1 MSTGALRWF
10 SPPTEDSSKE
20 PSMNRFP
27 TLRKL
32 LHGCMAT
39 LVFGAGTAAAA
50 EVNLYTTREPGLIQP
65 LLDKFTAAT
74 QIKVNTVFVRDGLAE
89 RVAAEGRRSPAD
101 VLMVVDFGNLVDLV
115 DRGVTQPLR
124 SPVLEAA
131 IPAQL
136 RDPQGQWFALSLR
149 ARVLY
154 ASKDRTAITQI
165 RYEDL
170 AKPEWKG
177 RICLRSGQHAYNTAV
192 IAAYIAH
199 HGEAAAETWL
209 RGVKANLARRPGGG
223 DREVARDIL
232 GQLCDVGLGN
242 SYYVGRMRSGE
253 GGPEQEKWGAAINV
267 VLPTFQNGGTH
278 VNVSG
283 AALAR
288 NAPNRDAA
296 VRLLEFL
303 VSDEAQR
310 EYASTNYEYPV
321 KPGAKTDPLIEA
333 LGPLKPDTLPLA
345 SIAAHRKAA
354 SLLAERIGFDN

>member
-1 MSTGALRWF
+1 
-10 SPPTEDSSKE
+10 
-20 PSMNRFP
+20 MNTFRNWRR
-27 TLRKL
+27 LVQ
-32 LHGCMAT
+32 HCMAA
-39 LVFGAGTAAAA
+39 LALTAAAAAGAA

-65 LLDKFTAAT
+65 LLQKFTAAT
-74 QIKVNTVFVRDGLAE
+74 GIKVNTVFVRDGLAE

-101 VLMVVDFGNLVDLV
+101 VLMVVDIGNLVDLV

-131 IPAQL
+131 IPSQL

-154 ASKDRTAITQI
+154 ASKDRTRLTQI

-177 RICLRSGQHAYNTAV
+177 KLCLRSAQHPYNTAV

-209 RGVKANLARRPGGG
+209 RGVKENLARRPGGG

-232 GQLCDVGLGN
+232 GQLCDAGLGN
-242 SYYVGRMRSGE
+242 SYYVGRMRSGS
-253 GGPEQEKWGAAINV
+253 GGPEQKKWGEAIDV
-267 VLPTFQNGGTH
+267 VLPTFENGGTH
-278 VNVSG
+278 VNISG

-296 VRLLEFL
+296 VKLLEYL
-303 VSDEAQR
+303 VSDKAQQ
-310 EYASTNYEYPV
+310 EYAALDFEYPV
-321 KPGAKTDPLIEA
+321 KPGVKPAPLIAA
-333 LGPLKPDTLPLA
+333 LGTLNPDTLSLQQ
-345 SIAAHRKAA
+345 IAAHRKAA

>member
-1 MSTGALRWF
+1 
-10 SPPTEDSSKE
+10 
-20 PSMNRFP
+20 MNRHSP
-27 TLRKL
+27 MRRL
-32 LHGCMAT
+32 LLGSMAALT
-39 LVFGAGTAAAA
+39 CGLAGAAATAA

-65 LLDKFTAAT
+65 LLDRFTAASG
-74 QIKVNTVFVRDGLAE
+74 IKVNTVFVRDGLAE

-115 DRGVTQPLR
+115 DRDVTQPLR
-124 SPVLEAA
+124 SAALEAA

-136 RDPQGQWFALSLR
+136 RDPQGHWFALSMR

-154 ASKDRTAITQI
+154 ASKDRTQLTQF

-177 RICLRSGQHAYNTAV
+177 RICLRSAQHPYNTAV

-232 GQLCDVGLGN
+232 GQLCDIGLGN
-242 SYYVGRMRSGE
+242 SYYVGRMRSGS

-267 VLPTFQNGGTH
+267 VLPTFSNGGTH

-288 NAPNRDAA
+288 HAPNRDAA

-303 VSDEAQR
+303 VSADAQH

-321 KPGAKTDPLIEA
+321 RPDASIDPLIQA
-333 LGPLKPDTLPLA
+333 LGPLTPDTLPLA
-345 SIAAHRKAA
+345 QIARHRKAA

>member
-1 MSTGALRWF
+1 MTRVIPIRRLLAGCLCAL
-10 SPPTEDSSKE
+10 
-20 PSMNRFP
+20 
-27 TLRKL
+27 L
-32 LHGCMAT
+32 LAAAM
-39 LVFGAGTAAAA
+39 AGTANAAQ
-50 EVNLYTTREPGLIQP
+50 VNLYTTREPGLIQP
-65 LLDKFTAAT
+65 LLDKFTRST
-74 QIKVNTVFVRDGLAE
+74 GIKVSTVFVRDGLAE

-124 SPVLEAA
+124 SATLEAA
-131 IPAQL
+131 IPAHL
-136 RDPQGQWFALSLR
+136 RDPQGHWFALSLR

-154 ASKDRTAITQI
+154 ASKDRTSLAQF

-170 AKPEWKG
+170 ARPEWKG
-177 RICLRSGQHAYNTAV
+177 KVCLRSAQHPYNTAV

-232 GQLCDVGLGN
+232 GQLCDIGLGN
-242 SYYVGRMRSGE
+242 SYYVGRMRSGS
-253 GGPEQEKWGAAINV
+253 GGPEQKKWGEAINV
-267 VLPTFQNGGTH
+267 VLPTFEGGGTH

-296 VRLLEFL
+296 VKLLEFL
-303 VSDEAQR
+303 VSGSAQH
-310 EYASTNYEYPV
+310 EYASSNYEYPV
-321 KPGAKTDPLIEA
+321 RPGAQLDPLIAA
-333 LGPLKPDTLPLA
+333 LGPLTPDQLPLA
-345 SIAAHRKAA
+345 QIAAHRRAA